1 MRLFALVA
9 PLACL
14 CAVGCGRSN
23 LEMQSQALQEK
34 ATELVKQGFSQGA
47 RTTQFQAGLQG
58 INPGYVFDGEVI
70 VGTCVKVYGV
80 VRLDGVSGQIQ
91 AASQTDADIHVPTSQ
106 PSN

>member
-1 MRLFALVA
+1 MRSIFIALA
-9 PLACL
+9 AIGM
-14 CAVGCGRSN
+14 AGCGKSN
-23 LEMQSQALQEK
+23 LELQSQQLQEK
-34 ATELVKQGFSQGA
+34 ATELVSQGFSQGA

-91 AASQTDADIHVPTSQ
+91 AASQTDADIHAPASQ
-106 PSN
+106 PSR